1 VSRELSGTALLLV
14 GAMLV
19 RLTVTDVYQR
29 YVRVGMG
36 PLLLGAGVLLL
47 ALGLVTLVAAFRG
60 VPETEDA
67 GLDHTGHDHAG
78 HDHAGHAPGGARV
91 GWLLLAPV
99 LALLLVAPPA
109 LGSYGVGRTTTVD
122 VRTGHGTFAALEA
135 GAGPVT
141 MTLLEFDQR
150 AQDRAGGSFGAV
162 PVRLTGF
169 VAAPAEGGF
178 RLARYQIACCAAD
191 AVAAVVDVRGI
202 TGDPPARDAWV
213 SVIGTFRP
221 GADPD
226 QAPVLEVSSVQ
237 PVAVPVDPY
246 E

>member
-19 RLTVTDVYQR
+19 RITVADVYQR

-36 PLLLGAGVLLL
+36 PLLLVAGILLVV
-47 ALGLVTLVAAFRG
+47 LGLVTLVAAFRG
-60 VPETEDA
+60 VPEGDGDPEPGD
-67 GLDHTGHDHAG
+67 GHDG
-78 HDHAGHAPGGARV
+78 HGHSEGGARV

-109 LGSYGVGRTTTVD
+109 LGSFGVSRTTTVD
-122 VRTGHGTFAALEA
+122 VRTGSGTFAPLRAA
-135 GAGPVT
+135 AAPVT
-141 MTLLEFDQR
+141 MTVLEFDQR
-150 AQDRAGGSFGAV
+150 AEDRAGASFAGV
-162 PVRLTGF
+162 PVRLVGF
-169 VAAPAEGGF
+169 VAGPADGGF

-191 AVAAVVDVRGI
+191 AVAAVADVRGI
-202 TGDPPARDAWV
+202 TGDPPARDTWV

-221 GADPD
+221 GGDPD
-226 QAPVLEVSSVQ
+226 SAPVLDVSSVQ
-237 PVAVPVDPY
+237 PEPVPVDPY

>member
-1 VSRELSGTALLLV
+1 MSRELSGTALLLV

-19 RLTVTDVYQR
+19 RITVADVYQR

-36 PLLLGAGVLLL
+36 PLLLVAGILL
-47 ALGLVTLVAAFRG
+47 AVLGLVTLVAAFRG
-60 VPETEDA
+60 VPENHD
-67 GLDHTGHDHAG
+67 GHDHP
-78 HDHAGHAPGGARV
+78 PGGARV

-109 LGSYGVGRTTTVD
+109 LGSWNVGRTTTVD
-122 VRTGHGTFAALEA
+122 VRTGSGTFATLKPAA
-135 GAGPVT
+135 APVT

-150 AQDRAGGSFGAV
+150 AEDRAGASFAGV

-169 VAAPAEGGF
+169 VASGADGGDGGF

-202 TGDPPARDAWV
+202 TGDPPARDDWV
-213 SVIGTFRP
+213 TVIGTFRP
-221 GADPD
+221 GGNPD
-226 QAPVLEVSSVQ
+226 QAPVLDVSTVQ
-237 PVAVPVDPY
+237 PQTAPVDPY